1 MVFRACFLDNHRPQN
16 YPCRERTPLLTVLTF
31 VRLDNQ
37 HTGRENDKGQ
47 EVERSVGAG
56 ANDLLA
62 SGPRRLEDEDGLCQ
76 DEHADA
82 LEERV
87 RAEERNEGRVL
98 KDGGPDEGD
107 EQDGAALSQPAG
119 A

>member
-1 MVFRACFLDNHRPQN
+1 M
-16 YPCRERTPLLTVLTF
+16 
-31 VRLDNQ
+31 
-37 HTGRENDKGQ
+37 
-47 EVERSVGAG
+47 GAR

-62 SGPRRLEDEDGLCQ
+62 GGPRWLEYEDGLCQ

-87 RAEERNEGRVL
+87 RAEERDEGRVL
-98 KDGGPDEGD
+98 KNGGPDEGD
-107 EQDGAALSQPAG
+107 EQQGAALSQPAG